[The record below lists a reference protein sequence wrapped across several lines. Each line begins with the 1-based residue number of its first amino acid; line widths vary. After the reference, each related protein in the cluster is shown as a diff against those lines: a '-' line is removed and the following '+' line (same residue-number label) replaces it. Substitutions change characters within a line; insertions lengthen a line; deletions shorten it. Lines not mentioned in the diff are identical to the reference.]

1 MPDRWRWDWPKSRN
15 SVTVTD
21 RLGLRGFLAAIA
33 CALAVASC
41 RSIPPDPLV
50 LDGATLIVNNR
61 SAQDWTGVEIWL
73 NTYYRATIPSIAAGG
88 RLTAPL
94 NTFINGFGYRFD
106 FRRAQ
111 IKDLRL
117 TATLPDGKPLE
128 IKKAFEVS
136 GLKGAL
142 GDVGGKR

>member
-1 MPDRWRWDWPKSRN
+1 
-15 SVTVTD
+15 VTLTCRVGVACF
-21 RLGLRGFLAAIA
+21 LGAIVS
-33 CALAVASC
+33 ALAVGAC
-41 RSIPPDPLV
+41 RSIPPDPIV

-61 SAQDWTGVEIWL
+61 SAQEWTGVEIWL
-73 NTYYRATIPSIAAGG
+73 NTYYRAMVPSIAAGG

-111 IKDLRL
+111 IKDLRV

-128 IKKAFEVS
+128 IKKAFEAG
-136 GLKGAL
+136 GLDGAL
-142 GDVGGKR
+142 GGVGGKR

>member
-1 MPDRWRWDWPKSRN
+1 
-15 SVTVTD
+15 VTVTR
-21 RLGLRGFLAAIA
+21 RLGVVFVLG
-33 CALAVASC
+33 LAVCAAATGAC

-61 SAQDWTGVEIWL
+61 SAQEWTGVEIWL
-73 NTYYRATIPSIAAGG
+73 NTYYRATVPSIAAGG

-128 IKKAFEVS
+128 IKKAFEAG
-136 GLKGAL
+136 GLNGAL
-142 GDVGGKR
+142 GGVGGKR

>member
-1 MPDRWRWDWPKSRN
+1 
-15 SVTVTD
+15 VTVTR
-21 RLGLRGFLAAIA
+21 RLGVVFVLGLAVCAAAIGA
-33 CALAVASC
+33 C

-61 SAQDWTGVEIWL
+61 SAQEWTGVEIWL
-73 NTYYRATIPSIAAGG
+73 NTYYRATVPSIAAGG

-128 IKKAFEVS
+128 IKKAFEAG
-136 GLKGAL
+136 GLNGAL
-142 GDVGGKR
+142 GGVGGKR